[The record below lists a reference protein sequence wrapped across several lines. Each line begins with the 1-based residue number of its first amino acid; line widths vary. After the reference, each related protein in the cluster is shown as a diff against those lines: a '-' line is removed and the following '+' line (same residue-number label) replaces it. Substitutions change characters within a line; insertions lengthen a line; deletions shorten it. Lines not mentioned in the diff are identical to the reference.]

1 MANSKIIYG
10 DKVLI
15 DLTADTVEADKLLK
29 DFTAHGKDGEKV
41 VGTCTFDADTKDATA
56 TASEI
61 LAEKTA
67 YVTGNKVVGTM
78 PNRGAVTGKITN
90 INTPYAIENGY
101 HDGSGTVSV
110 DDTEKAKIIGANIKQ
125 GVSILGVEGTYEG
138 EAVPTQ
144 KKTATP
150 YTTAQTIL
158 PDAGYDLSQV
168 DVEAI
173 YYEETP
179 NAQGGITVTIGK
191 VKPTT

>member
-15 DLTADTVEADKLLK
+15 DLTQDTVEADKLAK
-29 DFTAHGKDGEKV
+29 GITAHGKDGEQII
-41 VGTCTFDADTKDATA
+41 GTNTFDADTSDADA
-56 TASEI
+56 VASEI
-61 LAEKTA
+61 LETKTA
-67 YVTGNKVVGTM
+67 YVNGNKVTGSM
-78 PNRGAVTGKITN
+78 PNRGAVSGKITD
-90 INTPYAIENGY
+90 INTPYTIQGGY
-101 HDGSGTVSV
+101 HDGSGTVGV
-110 DDTEKAKIIGANIKQ
+110 DDTEKAKIVGANIKQ

-158 PDAGYDLSQV
+158 PDEGYDLSQV

-173 YYEETP
+173 YYDETP
-179 NAQGGITVTIGK
+179 NAQGGMTVTIGK